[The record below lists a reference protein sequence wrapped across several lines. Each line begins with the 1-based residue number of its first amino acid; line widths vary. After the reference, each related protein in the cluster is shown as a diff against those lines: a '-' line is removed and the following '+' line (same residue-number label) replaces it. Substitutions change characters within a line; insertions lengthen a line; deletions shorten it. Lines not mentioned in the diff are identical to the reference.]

1 MTTQRFADVEN
12 LVVRN
17 HAFNGAHTGALASLS
32 QLISPQQRQRFVKV
46 VFGGD
51 LASFDQLLIVLDSA
65 PDWSQAHRLIR
76 QHFKRHH
83 INPYLKD
90 AAMFSNLIYKRYFPH
105 DIYV

>member
-1 MTTQRFADVEN
+1 MTTQRSADVDT

-17 HAFNGAHTGALASLS
+17 HSFKAAHAGALASLS

-76 QHFKRHH
+76 HHFRQHR

-90 AAMFSNLIYKRYFPH
+90 AASFSNLIYKRYFPH
-105 DIYV
+105 DTYV